1 MNRHIVLAGGSGFLG
16 STLANHFKGRGWDV
30 TILTRACGGVFHGVR
45 RVHWDAMT
53 PGAWCRELE
62 GASAL
67 INLCGRSVNCRY
79 TAGNRRRIL
88 ESRTVPTRLLG
99 QAVSQCAEPPEV
111 WLNLS
116 TATIYRHTLNS
127 AWDERGEIGSEREAK
142 DAFSIEVATAWEE
155 AFDGVV
161 TPRTRK
167 LALRTAMVLADH
179 SNSVLPM
186 LRRLVRLG
194 LGGRMG
200 SGRQFV
206 SWVHER
212 DFCRALEWLIERRD
226 MKGVFNVAAPEP
238 VTNAQMMRKLRARF
252 GCSLG
257 LPAFRWMLE
266 IGAFFLRTET
276 ELVIKSRCVV
286 PGRLLSAGFK
296 FDFPDFAAA
305 LGELALRPALR

>member
-1 MNRHIVLAGGSGFLG
+1 MVFAG
-16 STLANHFKGRGWDV
+16 STGNA
-30 TILTRACGGVFHGVR
+30 T
-45 RVHWDAMT
+45 T
-53 PGAWCRELE
+53 PGPWCRELE

-79 TAGNRRRIL
+79 TARNRRRIL
-88 ESRTVPTRLLG
+88 ESRIVPTRLLG
-99 QAVSQCAEPPEV
+99 QAVSLCAKPPEV

-116 TATIYRHTLNS
+116 TATPYRHTLKS
-127 AWDERGEIGSEREAK
+127 AWDERGEIGSEPEAK
-142 DAFSIEVATAWEE
+142 DAFSIEVAIAWEE
-155 AFDGVV
+155 AFDAVV

-167 LALRTAMVLADH
+167 LALRSAMVLADH

-206 SWVHER
+206 SWIHER
-212 DFCRALEWLIERRD
+212 DFCRAVEWLIERRD
-226 MKGVFNVAAPEP
+226 MNGVFNVAAPEP

-252 GCSLG
+252 GWSFG

-266 IGAFFLRTET
+266 IGAFLLRTET
-276 ELVIKSRCVV
+276 ELVIKSRRVV
-286 PGRLLSAGFK
+286 PGRLLSTGFK
-296 FDFPDFAAA
+296 FDFPYFDAA
-305 LGELALRPALR
+305 LSELALRPALR